1 MGCPRQCKVAVK
13 PSMGMAYIKHATL
26 RRMSNDRKQSASA
39 GWLQPQWRTNAAS
52 AVQDESIVH
61 IGIGLD
67 ARSLPA
73 KPEQLMRPHFL
84 NLNHIAQSISHISDE
99 SQYIMM

>member
-1 MGCPRQCKVAVK
+1 M
-13 PSMGMAYIKHATL
+13 
-26 RRMSNDRKQSASA
+26 
-39 GWLQPQWRTNAAS
+39 
-52 AVQDESIVH
+52 QDESIVR

-67 ARSLPA
+67 AISLSA
-73 KPEQLMRPHFL
+73 KPEQLMRPCFL

>member
-1 MGCPRQCKVAVK
+1 
-13 PSMGMAYIKHATL
+13 MGMAYVKHTL
-26 RRMSNDRKQSASA
+26 RRMSNERKRSASA
-39 GWLQPQWRTNAAS
+39 DWIQPQWRTNAAS
-52 AVQDESIVH
+52 AVQDDSIARV
-61 IGIGLD
+61 GIGLD

-73 KPEQLMRPHFL
+73 KPEQLMRPRFL

>member
-1 MGCPRQCKVAVK
+1 M
-13 PSMGMAYIKHATL
+13 
-26 RRMSNDRKQSASA
+26 
-39 GWLQPQWRTNAAS
+39 
-52 AVQDESIVH
+52 QDDAIAR

-73 KPEQLMRPHFL
+73 KPEQLMRPRFL